1 MSMTAG
7 AAELAMPV
15 SERDHAL
22 GSTDAPVTLVEYGD
36 FECPYCAA
44 ATKAIAYLRRH
55 LDDEICFVF
64 RHFPVAELHPHA
76 VQAAIAAEAASAQGS
91 FWQMHDQLFEHQA
104 AMERQDL
111 EHDAQTIGLDLS
123 AFVLA
128 LDQRWGLDRVQE
140 DLESGRASG
149 VNATPKF
156 FINGL
161 RFDGTDLREL
171 APAVEQ
177 AARER

>member
-1 MSMTAG
+1 V
-7 AAELAMPV
+7 PV

-22 GSTDAPVTLVEYGD
+22 GSPDAPMTLVEYAD

-55 LDDEICFVF
+55 LGGEIRFVF
-64 RHFPVAELHPHA
+64 RHFPVTELHPHA
-76 VQAAIAAEAASAQGS
+76 EQAALAAEAAAAQGK
-91 FWQMHDQLFEHQA
+91 FWQMHDLLFERQD

-111 EHDAQTIGLDLS
+111 ERYAEEIGLDPS
-123 AFVLA
+123 DFVLE
-128 LDQRWGLDRVQE
+128 LGLRSGLDRVQK

-156 FINGL
+156 FLNGV

-171 APAVEQ
+171 VPAVEQ
-177 AARER
+177 AARDH

>member
-1 MSMTAG
+1 MTTT
-7 AAELAMPV
+7 ESSLAPPV

-22 GSTDAPVTLVEYGD
+22 GSPAAAVTLVEYAD

-55 LDDEICFVF
+55 LGEELRFVF
-64 RHFPVAELHPHA
+64 RHFPVTELHPHA
-76 VQAAIAAEAASAQGS
+76 QQAALAAEAAAAQGS
-91 FWQMHDQLFEHQA
+91 FWQMHDVMFERQEA
-104 AMERQDL
+104 LERQDL
-111 EHDAQTIGLDLS
+111 ERYAEEIGMDTS
-123 AFVLA
+123 TFVLA
-128 LDQRWGLDRVQE
+128 LDLRSGLDRVQQ

-156 FINGL
+156 FINRL

-171 APAVEQ
+171 VPAVER
-177 AARER
+177 AASQS